1 MKQCLLLVG
10 MLGSG
15 IWLHAQDSVRVK
27 TLITEGIS
35 LHDQRQYAAA
45 IRKYDTV
52 LRIDP
57 VNLVAQYEK
66 SYSLMA
72 SKNYKEA
79 MVLSRAIAENKNAE
93 PGMTGNAYST
103 WGSAL
108 DESGDH
114 QQALKIYDE
123 GIKKVPGY
131 YMLNYN
137 KAVTYFRM
145 NEMEKGIAELK
156 LSLLKNPRHPASH
169 FMLGR
174 IMHYRKNKVAA
185 MMPLLTYLLYDNK
198 SKRAEE
204 ALTLLRS
211 IVEGNIRTLDSG
223 KYAVDIAPE
232 VLAGAGKKKA
242 TADDDFGS
250 MELLLELGAAAASA
264 NAAVKE
270 MLPADRFAY
279 LLKQAFNSLTEQEG
293 HDGFYGSFYL
303 PFFTGMH
310 KKGLTESFAHL
321 VFLPSGNVMNEVWIQ
336 DHRGQMEALRTW
348 AQAYQWPVAETV
360 KR

>member
-1 MKQCLLLVG
+1 MPAMKQCLLLAG
-10 MLGSG
+10 MLGGG
-15 IWLHAQDSVRVK
+15 IWLHAQDSSRVK
-27 TLITEGIS
+27 TLIMEGIR

-45 IRKYDTV
+45 IKKYDTV
-52 LRIDP
+52 LNIDP

-79 MVLSRAIAENKNAE
+79 TILSQAIVENKNAE
-93 PGMTGNAYST
+93 PGMIGNAYST

-123 GIKKVPGY
+123 GIKKVPEY
-131 YMLNYN
+131 HMLNYN

-145 NEMEKGIAELK
+145 NEIENGISELK
-156 LSLLKNPRHPASH
+156 QSLSKNPRHPASH

-174 IMHYRKNKVAA
+174 IMYYRKNKVAA
-185 MMPLLTYLLYDNK
+185 MMSLLTYLLYDNK

-204 ALTLLRS
+204 ALTILRS
-211 IVEGNIRTLDSG
+211 MVEGNIKKLDSG
-223 KYAVDIAPE
+223 AVVDGTPE
-232 VLAGAGKKKA
+232 ALTGAGKKKT

-250 MELLLELGAAAASA
+250 METLLETGTAPAISTA
-264 NAAVKE
+264 KE

-279 LLKQAFNSLTEQEG
+279 LLKQAINNLTEQEG
-293 HDGFYGSFYL
+293 HHGFYGSFYM
-303 PFFTGMH
+303 PFFTGMY

-336 DHRGQMEALRTW
+336 DHREQMEQLREWT
-348 AQAYQWPVAETV
+348 QAFQWPGVEI
-360 KR
+360 RRP

>member
-1 MKQCLLLVG
+1 MKQRLLLVG

-27 TLITEGIS
+27 MLITEGIR

-45 IRKYDTV
+45 IKKYDTV
-52 LRIDP
+52 LSIDP
-57 VNLVAQYEK
+57 LNLVAQYEK

-79 MVLSRAIAENKNAE
+79 VVLSQAIAENKNAE
-93 PGMTGNAYST
+93 PGMIGNAYST
-103 WGSAL
+103 WGFAL
-108 DESGDH
+108 DEGGDH
-114 QQALKIYDE
+114 QQALKIYDA

-145 NEMEKGIAELK
+145 NEMDKGIGELK
-156 LSLLKNPRHPASH
+156 QSLLKNPRHPASH
-169 FMLGR
+169 FMLGQ
-174 IMHYRKNKVAA
+174 IMQYRKNKIAA
-185 MMPLLTYLLYDNK
+185 MMPLLMYLLYDNK

-204 ALTLLRS
+204 ALAIVRS
-211 IVEGNIRTLDSG
+211 IVEGRTKTLDSG
-223 KYAVDIAPE
+223 NYAVDITPE

-242 TADDDFGS
+242 AADDDFGS
-250 MELLLELGAAAASA
+250 IELLLELGAASA
-264 NAAVKE
+264 HATVKD
-270 MLPADRFAY
+270 MFPADRFAY
-279 LLKQAFNSLTEQEG
+279 LLKQAFNSLTEQQG

-303 PFFTGMH
+303 PFFADMH

-321 VFLPSGNVMNEVWIQ
+321 IFFPSGNVMNEVWIQ
-336 DHRGQMEALRTW
+336 DHRAQMDQLRTW
-348 AQAYQWPVAETV
+348 AQAYSWPGVEAR
-360 KR
+360 KP